1 MVNVIVLKNKQRVIF
16 LMLMISKDIIPERRR
31 KAPCVS
37 DHDRLDSLHDIS
49 GVEYRA
55 IYLDPYPKVEM
66 KDKFMLQ
73 FVSLAE
79 YH

>member
-1 MVNVIVLKNKQRVIF
+1 MVNVLVLKNKQCVIF
-16 LMLMISKDIIPERRR
+16 LMHILSKDIIPERRR

-37 DHDRLDSLHDIS
+37 DHDRVNSLHDIS

-55 IYLDPYPKVEM
+55 RYLDPYPKVDM